1 MIAASANEYIF
12 AWCQRL
18 VVFGIGALFV
28 LIGHTTIATAQSD
41 AKIPVAKP
49 LLNAKFNETYDR
61 VPDTSLGSQLVGLR
75 IGREV
80 GAFDPHK
87 VVVALPPEHKA
98 GFCVWTITTDGRF
111 FSDNAFR
118 VPADRF
124 SSEWVRL
131 SSITQDYGSI
141 LRDYQARDV
150 AVRGYLPSKS
160 GCAWRTAVHL
170 PQLGNRPDNLLTVM
184 LNIGDQDAT
193 VELIREGVTLVE
205 RRKCEKSDGTTRFAF
220 DTQCMLPLNNQSH
233 GKAKLRIVVTDGF
246 LGEVS
251 EDWLV
256 WLPKTKAAKAGNE

>member
-1 MIAASANEYIF
+1 MKRMTACPTQVWAHSLLGCALGVRSEPSIHIKSSSHYHPNIRPVFAS
-12 AWCQRL
+12 
-18 VVFGIGALFV
+18 G
-28 LIGHTTIATAQSD
+28 
-41 AKIPVAKP
+41 P
-49 LLNAKFNETYDR
+49 
-61 VPDTSLGSQLVGLR
+61 SQPMAV
-75 IGREV
+75 
-80 GAFDPHK
+80 
-87 VVVALPPEHKA
+87 
-98 GFCVWTITTDGRF
+98 